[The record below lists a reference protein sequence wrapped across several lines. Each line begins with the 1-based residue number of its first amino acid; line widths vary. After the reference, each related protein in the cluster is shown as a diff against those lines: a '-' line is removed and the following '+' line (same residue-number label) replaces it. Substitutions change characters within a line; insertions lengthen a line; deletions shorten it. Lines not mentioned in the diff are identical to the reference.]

1 MAVDARSGAPLLIL
15 VQVQAGPP
23 NLASQ
28 KTSERRAFQ
37 ELFVECPCSM
47 VRGSSAQHTTTMT
60 ALIVTEPPAPVP
72 CPRCRS
78 AMTSVA
84 VTPHL
89 VVPDMERHTFV
100 CYACNE
106 TRTYMLPTTAL
117 AK

>member
-1 MAVDARSGAPLLIL
+1 
-15 VQVQAGPP
+15 
-23 NLASQ
+23 
-28 KTSERRAFQ
+28 
-37 ELFVECPCSM
+37 
-47 VRGSSAQHTTTMT
+47 
-60 ALIVTEPPAPVP
+60 
-72 CPRCRS
+72 
-78 AMTSVA
+78 MTSVA